1 MRTHFRHA
9 LLASTVFVGAAAFAT
24 PAFAQDD
31 QTTPTTAETTSGGNE
46 IIITGSRIASP
57 TLTSASP
64 LQIVDAKEIDDSG
77 VSNIQEV
84 LLDNPVFGTPALS
97 RANSNFLTSSAGVTT
112 VDLRD
117 LGSDRTLVLVNGRRF
132 VAGVPA
138 SATVDLNM
146 IPTQFIERVDVLTGG
161 ASSVY
166 GSDAV
171 AGVVNI
177 IYKDD
182 FQGIEGNAQAGIA
195 ERGDDSRQQLN
206 LMMGTNFADNRGNI
220 TVFLGYS
227 KEGVVRT
234 RDRGDLFQSGKAV
247 DQASLGAFVT
257 GDPNDLF
264 TATAPFRSGF
274 APQGTFFL
282 KAAPGG
288 ITRTF
293 NPCTG
298 AIQTTNTN
306 GADDCATGFN
316 RSFYRTIA
324 VPTTRYLLAMQGHYD
339 ISDDVTA
346 FVEGTFG
353 KTSTHSELEPFPA
366 ASSGATGIFP
376 ASGGRFDI
384 EQNVTIATGL
394 VTPPASCTSYN
405 PVTGSCHVI
414 NPYLPAAFYALAA
427 DQASTLTGQFPTQ
440 PNGLKDIGFQ
450 QRLTSFGDRGNDA
463 DRDTFRLLGGLEG
476 SVFNDMHWE
485 AYVAYGE
492 TVESQVGFGQV
503 NAANFR
509 EALNVIPDVADVDG
523 DGNTSEAICANPQ
536 ARASGCAPA
545 NIFGANLLSPEAVKY
560 IIALSTTNTK
570 TSQTLAGINLSGNLF
585 EGWAGPI
592 GFAAGAEYRKEFSKA
607 INDPLTETGGNLGNA
622 LPSVRGSFDVKE
634 AYAELAIPL
643 LADAPFAK
651 SLDLRGAARISDYST
666 VGTVWSWN
674 AGLEW
679 APIDDIRFRVVRARA
694 TRAPNVGELFTPP
707 QQTFPTGLIDP
718 CDGIEAGDTSTVGQ
732 NCLADPGVVA
742 NIANFGAFTLSQADL
757 QGIGGY
763 IPGNPNLNE
772 EQGNT
777 FTIGAVINPTSID
790 ALRNLVLTIDYFQ
803 IKIDDAI
810 QVIPFQNIINECYNN
825 GNAEFCALIERRPGF
840 SGPNNPGSIETINT
854 ATTNVGGIKTK
865 GIDTT
870 LTYRFDLSKWGLEGA
885 KLNAHVAYTHYFKG
899 EVEEYGGTI
908 NPYVGEVGG
917 TAEDKVTGTLSVD
930 HSLWGVTFRGTWIGP
945 QYLDD
950 QFITQFQDF
959 DTEAFLTPHD
969 KRGRVGSE
977 FYLDMQARFT
987 PGDHFEFYFGVDN
1000 MLDNDPPPIITG
1012 LPGDITGTETAA
1024 DVYDV
1029 FGRRYYAGARIK
1041 F

>member
-1 MRTHFRHA
+1 MRIQLRHA
-9 LLASTVFVGAAAFAT
+9 LLASTVFVGAAALTT
-24 PAFAQDD
+24 PAFAQNDAQAD
-31 QTTPTTAETTSGGNE
+31 QAPTTAETTTNNQQD
-46 IIITGSRIASP
+46 IIVTGSRIASP
-57 TLTSASP
+57 TLSSASP
-64 LQIVDAKEIDDSG
+64 LQIVDSKEIDDSG

-84 LLDNPVFGTPALS
+84 LLENPVFGTPALS
-97 RANSNFLTSSAGVTT
+97 RTNSNFLTSSAGVTT
-112 VDLRD
+112 IDLRD

-132 VAGVPA
+132 VAGVPGT
-138 SATVDLNM
+138 ATVDLNM

-182 FQGIEGNAQAGIA
+182 FQGIEGSAQAGIA
-195 ERGDDSRQQLN
+195 EEGDDSRRQLN
-206 LMMGTNFADNRGNI
+206 LMMGTNFNDDRGNI
-220 TVFLGYS
+220 TVFLGYT
-227 KEGVVRT
+227 KEGPVRT
-234 RDRGDLFQSGKAV
+234 RNRGDLFGNGHAV
-247 DQASLGAFVT
+247 DEISLALLT
-257 GDPNDLF
+257 GDPADFF
-264 TATAPFRSGF
+264 TAQAPFRSGF

-324 VPTTRYLLAMQGHYD
+324 VPTERYLMAMQGHYD
-339 ISDDVTA
+339 ISDDITA

-353 KTSTHSELEPFPA
+353 KTKTKSDLEPFPA

-384 EQNVTIATGL
+384 EQDLTIATGL
-394 VTPPASCTSYN
+394 VTPPSSCVTYN
-405 PVTGSCHVI
+405 PVNGTCHVV
-414 NPYLPAAFYALAA
+414 NPFLPAAFYALAA
-427 DQASTLTGQFPTQ
+427 DQASTVTGQNPLA

-463 DRDTFRLLGGLEG
+463 DRDTFRVLGGLRG
-476 SVFNDMHWE
+476 NVFSDMHWE
-485 AYVAYGE
+485 AFYAYGE

-509 EALNVIPDVADVDG
+509 EALNAIPDVNDIDG
-523 DGNTSEAICANPQ
+523 DGNTSEAICADLQ
-536 ARASGCAPA
+536 ARKAGCAPA
-545 NIFGANLLSPEAVKY
+545 NIFGKNLLSPEAVKY

-570 TSQTLAGINLSGNLF
+570 TSQTLAGANLSGNLF

-592 GFAAGAEYRKEFSKA
+592 GFAIGAEYRKEFSKA

-622 LPSVRGSFDVKE
+622 LPSVRGHFDVTE
-634 AYAELAIPL
+634 GYAELAVPL
-643 LADAPFAK
+643 LADQPFADQ
-651 SLDLRGAARISDYST
+651 LELRGAVRVSDYST

-679 APIDDIRFRVVRARA
+679 APIPDIRLRVVRARA

-707 QQTFPTGLIDP
+707 QQTFPVGLVDP
-718 CDGIEAGDTSTVGQ
+718 CDGITAADTSPTAQ
-732 NCLADPGVVA
+732 KCLADPSVA
-742 NIANFGAFTLSQADL
+742 LNVANFGAFTQTQADL

-763 IPGNPNLNE
+763 IAGNPNLGE
-772 EQGNT
+772 ETGNT
-777 FTIGAVINPTSID
+777 FTVGAVINPTSID
-790 ALRNLVLTIDYFQ
+790 ALRNLALTIDYFQ
-803 IKIDDAI
+803 IRIEDAI
-810 QVIPFQNIINECYNN
+810 QIVPFQNILNQCYDA
-825 GNAEFCALIERRPGF
+825 GDDTFCALIERRPGF
-840 SGPNNPGSIETINT
+840 AGPNNPGSIETINT
-854 ATTNVGGIKTK
+854 GNVNVGGIKTK

-870 LTYRFDLSKWGLEGA
+870 LSYRFDLGNWGLEGT

-899 EVEEYGGTI
+899 FVEEFGGVI

-917 TAEDKVTGTLSVD
+917 TPEDKATGTLSFD
-930 HSLWGVTFRGTWIGP
+930 NSLWGLTLRGNWIGP
-945 QYLDD
+945 QYLEN
-950 QFITQFQDF
+950 QFVESFGI
-959 DTEAFLTPHD
+959 ERHD
-969 KRGRVGSE
+969 HAARVGSE
-977 FYLDMQARFT
+977 FYADMQARFT

-1000 MLDNDPPPIITG
+1000 IFDNNPPPIMTG

-1029 FGRRYYAGARIK
+1029 FGRRYYAGARVR